1 MTEIVQTCV
10 NHPDVETRIA
20 CSTCGDPIC
29 TKCMQTAAVGQKC
42 PRCARMPRA
51 ARALGRPEHYVRA
64 IGGGIAAAF
73 VGGVVYAQ
81 LLATVRF
88 GSVIMGALLGFA
100 LGRVVRWGSRGQSQQ
115 PFQGIAMGLAALAVA
130 VGFFVVFATPL
141 PLGGGL
147 LILAYP
153 AAIWLSIRGLRG

>member
-29 TKCMQTAAVGQKC
+29 TRCMHTAAVGQKC
-42 PRCARMPRA
+42 PQCARTPRS
-51 ARALGRPEHYVRA
+51 ARALGKPEHYVRVL
-64 IGGGIAAAF
+64 GGGITAAL

-88 GSVIMGALLGFA
+88 GSVIMAALLGF
-100 LGRVVRWGSRGQSQQ
+100 LIGRVVRWGARGQSQQ
-115 PFQGIAMGLAALAVA
+115 PFRGIAMGLATVAVA
-130 VGFFVVFATPL
+130 VGLLVAFGNPL
-141 PLGGGL
+141 PVGAGL

-153 AAIWLSIRGLRG
+153 AAIWLAIRGLHG